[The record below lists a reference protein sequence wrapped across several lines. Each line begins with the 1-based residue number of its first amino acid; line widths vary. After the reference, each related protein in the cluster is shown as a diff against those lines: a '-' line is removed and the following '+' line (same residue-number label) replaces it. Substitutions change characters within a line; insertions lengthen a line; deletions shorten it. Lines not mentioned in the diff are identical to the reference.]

1 MSIAKKAGT
10 SASVT
15 TGHILSSLPTPEETP
30 SHPRR
35 TANPKRRL
43 EQRNGNGGEGVGE
56 DLTGER
62 RDMSPIPQLDGGG
75 GETYDKDDNSNAWMD
90 DFLEQFKDR
99 MDRSFE
105 RMIKKEED
113 KVTEISEALQKLNS
127 ALSHANSHE
136 KQSIPTQNE
145 DMEDESVTFE
155 DVKNWAL
162 SQKKLN

>member
-43 EQRNGNGGEGVGE
+43 EQRNGDGEGVEGVGK

-62 RDMSPIPQLDGGG
+62 GDMSPIPQLDGGG
-75 GETYDKDDNSNAWMD
+75 GETEMVDRAWKDIEDFNKHIYINVVKRSENEEEHYNDLD
-90 DFLEQFKDR
+90 DD
-99 MDRSFE
+99 
-105 RMIKKEED
+105 I
-113 KVTEISEALQKLNS
+113 EAAK
-127 ALSHANSHE
+127 
-136 KQSIPTQNE
+136 
-145 DMEDESVTFE
+145 M
-155 DVKNWAL
+155 WAL
-162 SQKKLN
+162 SQKKKL

>member
-43 EQRNGNGGEGVGE
+43 EQRNGDGEGVEGVGE

-75 GETYDKDDNSNAWMD
+75 GETYEKDDNSNAWMD
-90 DFLEQFKDR
+90 EFLEQFKDR
-99 MDRSFE
+99 MDRSFD

-113 KVTEISEALQKLNS
+113 KATEISEALQELNS
-127 ALSHANSHE
+127 ALLHVHSPK
-136 KQSIPTQNE
+136 KQSIPTRRQKLGP
-145 DMEDESVTFE
+145 F
-155 DVKNWAL
+155 K
-162 SQKKLN
+162 KKLN